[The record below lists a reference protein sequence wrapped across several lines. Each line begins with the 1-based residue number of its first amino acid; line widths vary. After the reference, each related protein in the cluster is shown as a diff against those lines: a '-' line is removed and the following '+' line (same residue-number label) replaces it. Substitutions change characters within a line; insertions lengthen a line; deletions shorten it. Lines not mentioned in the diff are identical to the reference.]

1 MCRLAYVYIGNSEV
15 YMFVYDYAR
24 LVRSELLNGEI
35 TGLEF
40 FFNQST
46 LLAIL
51 KSQCFW
57 RANKIGKEICPK
69 C

>member
-40 FFNQST
+40 F
-46 LLAIL
+46 LI
-51 KSQCFW
+51 KVHCW
-57 RANKIGKEICPK
+57 PY
-69 C
+69 